1 MFDRFDRRINYLRVS
16 VTDRCNLRCVYCM
29 PPEGVPLTTHDD
41 ILSFEEI
48 LHVVKTAL
56 GMGIDKV
63 RITGGEPL
71 VRRGIVTLVS
81 MLAQVDG
88 IKDLAMTTNGTLLRE
103 FAAPLKNAGL
113 HRLNISLDTLDP
125 VRYRQITRRGELG
138 PVLEGISAAQDAGFR
153 GTKINC
159 VVNRSS
165 AEPDAIAVRRFAQE
179 HGLEARF
186 IRQMDIPRGKF
197 WVVDG
202 GTGGDCEHCNRL
214 RLTSD
219 GWIKPCLFN
228 NIAFSCRELGP
239 AEAIRR
245 AVAAKPES
253 GRPGARNEF
262 YVMGG

>member
-1 MFDRFDRRINYLRVS
+1 MFDRFNRRINYLRVS

-48 LHVVKTAL
+48 LDVVKTGVA
-56 GMGIDKV
+56 MGIEKV

-81 MLAQVDG
+81 MLAELDG
-88 IKDLAMTTNGTLLRE
+88 IKDLAMTTNGTLLNQ
-103 FAAPLKNAGL
+103 FARPLKNAGL

-125 VRYRQITRRGELG
+125 VRYRQITRRGELDS
-138 PVLEGISAAQDAGFR
+138 VLDGIRAASDAGFQ

-159 VVNRSS
+159 VVRNSS
-165 AEPDAIAVRRFAQE
+165 AEPDAIAVRHFAE
-179 HGLEARF
+179 DHGLEARF
-186 IRQMDIPRGKF
+186 IRQMDIPGGQF
-197 WVVDG
+197 WPVEG
-202 GTGGDCEHCNRL
+202 GHGGDCDHCNRL

-219 GWIKPCLFN
+219 GLLKPCLFN
-228 NIAFSCRELGP
+228 DIAFSCRELGP

-253 GRPGARNEF
+253 GRAGARNEF
-262 YVMGG
+262 YIMGG